1 MNDFDSPVRRF
12 AESCVNGGL
21 GAIWGIKVTGL
32 ASVPRSGPLI
42 VAFNHS
48 SLLDGPLVGGA
59 IAPARRPCFL
69 GKKELFDNPVL
80 GWFLP
85 RAGAIP
91 LDRGTAD
98 HAAMRAA
105 LELLARGGSIG
116 LSPEGTRVKPGMPP
130 RAPKAGVGFLAAKS
144 GALVLPTR
152 LVGTA
157 EFPRRFP
164 LEVRFGSPLP
174 PPSAEGREAAS
185 SFARA
190 VMDAIYAL

>member
-1 MNDFDSPVRRF
+1 MSDFDSPVRRWS
-12 AESCVNGGL
+12 ESCVSGAL
-21 GAIWGIKVTGL
+21 GAIWGVKVTGL
-32 ASVPRSGPLI
+32 GSVPRSGPLI

-48 SLLDGPLVGGA
+48 SLLDGPLVGAA
-59 IAPARRPCFL
+59 IAPVRRPCFL
-69 GKKELFDNPVL
+69 GKRELFDNVLL

-91 LDRGTAD
+91 LERGTAD

-105 LELLARGGSIG
+105 LDLLGRGGSIG
-116 LSPEGTRVKPGMPP
+116 LSPEGTRVKPGVPP
-130 RAPKAGVGFLAAKS
+130 RAPKPGVSFLAARS
-144 GALVLPTR
+144 GALVLPAH

>member
-1 MNDFDSPVRRF
+1 MSDFDSPVRRWS
-12 AESCVNGGL
+12 ESFVLGAL
-21 GAIWGIKVTGL
+21 GAIWGVKVAGL
-32 ASVPRSGPLI
+32 DLVPRSGPLI

-48 SLLDGPLVGGA
+48 SLLDGPLVGSA
-59 IAPARRPCFL
+59 IGPARRPCFL
-69 GKKELFDNPVL
+69 GKKELFDNPLL

-91 LDRGTAD
+91 LERGTAD

-105 LELLARGGSIG
+105 LELLERGGSIA
-116 LSPEGTRVKPGMPP
+116 LSPEGTRVKPGAPP
-130 RAPKAGVGFLAAKS
+130 RPPKAGVSFLAAKS
-144 GALVLPTR
+144 GARVLPVR

-164 LEVRFGSPLP
+164 LEVRFGSPLA

-185 SFARA
+185 SYARA
-190 VMDAIYAL
+190 VMDAVYAL

>member
-1 MNDFDSPVRRF
+1 MSDFDSPVRRW
-12 AESCVNGGL
+12 AESSISAVL
-21 GAIWGIKVTGL
+21 SSVWGVKVTGL

-48 SLLDGPLVGGA
+48 SLLDGPLVGSF

-69 GKKELFDNPVL
+69 GKKELFQYPLL
-80 GWFLP
+80 GWFL
-85 RAGAIP
+85 RNGGAIP

-105 LELLARGGSIG
+105 LEMLNGGGSIAM
-116 LSPEGTRVKPGMPP
+116 SPEGTRVKAGQAKPP
-130 RAPKAGVGFLAAKS
+130 KLGVSFLAAKS
-144 GALVLPTR
+144 GALVLPVR
-152 LVGTA
+152 LIGTA
-157 EFPRRFP
+157 EFPRKFP
-164 LEVRFGSPLP
+164 LEIRFGSPLP
-174 PPSAEGREAAS
+174 PPTGEGREAAS